1 MSRPGWWPS
10 DGVPAT
16 LGTTTFD
23 CGSIRWLKVTTR
35 LPNPKPFA
43 MPYWEHMLELRG
55 TRIRVLRGGSGPPL
69 IFLHGA
75 SGHVGWLPFLDTL
88 SQRFD
93 AIVPEH
99 PGFGASDDPSWLDR
113 PADLAYFYL
122 DLIEHLHL
130 DRVHLIGTSLG
141 GWIAAELAIRNTS
154 RLASLTLVC
163 AVGVTPKGA
172 AMEDVFRMSP
182 EEHARRFYFD
192 PDRVRRRLDAVA
204 KADPRMLVRNRS
216 TVVRLCYP
224 DFINPELSK
233 WLHRIDIPTLLIWG
247 ANDGLVPLSVGEAY
261 RALMPRARLTVLP
274 QAGHAPYEEEPEAF
288 LQAFDDFLTSSKT
301 TAPG

>member
-1 MSRPGWWPS
+1 MGSGPS
-10 DGVPAT
+10 SPIDAEMAH
-16 LGTTTFD
+16 
-23 CGSIRWLKVTTR
+23 S
-35 LPNPKPFA
+35 
-43 MPYWEHMLELRG
+43 ESMLEVRG
-55 TRIRVLRGGSGPPL
+55 TRIRMLRGGSGPPL

-182 EEHARRFYFD
+182 EENARRFYFD
-192 PDRVRRRLDAVA
+192 PDRVQRRLD
-204 KADPRMLVRNRS
+204 
-216 TVVRLCYP
+216 
-224 DFINPELSK
+224 
-233 WLHRIDIPTLLIWG
+233 
-247 ANDGLVPLSVGEAY
+247 
-261 RALMPRARLTVLP
+261 
-274 QAGHAPYEEEPEAF
+274 
-288 LQAFDDFLTSSKT
+288 
-301 TAPG
+301 